1 METQKEDNNVKEPSI
16 HEQFEKIREET
27 TDKDRKS
34 EIASKIAFG
43 DSFVKI
49 ALLVAFWGFWVF
61 WLIVA
66 LAGI

>member
-1 METQKEDNNVKEPSI
+1 METLKEDTDVKEPSI
-16 HEQFEKIREET
+16 HDRIEQIKET
-27 TDKDRKS
+27 TTDRDRKS

-49 ALLVAFWGFWVF
+49 ALLIAFWGFWIF

-66 LAGI
+66 VTGI

>member
-1 METQKEDNNVKEPSI
+1 METQKEDNDIKETSI
-16 HEQFEKIREET
+16 HDRIEQIKETT

-49 ALLVAFWGFWVF
+49 ALLIAFWGFWIF

-66 LAGI
+66 LAGV